1 MTSGNGVRATE
12 QSPESTSDNR
22 SPVSGSRRRGRARTE
37 LPAPLEEIQIGYV
50 AQLKSAPVDDDTR
63 RAYASRVRQ
72 YLAWL
77 GAAQVDADPLA
88 DPHARDGA
96 VRDYRVHLQTVA
108 RRTPATI
115 NTVLAAIADFY
126 VRSGLGV
133 PDVARLDLPQ
143 RAPRALPARQG
154 TRWLRAVQRCL
165 NPRDRV
171 LALLPFYAGLR
182 IGETV
187 ALDVADVSLSAR
199 KGHVVVRSGKGGR
212 YREIPLHPELR
223 EQLGIWINDERP
235 AWPGAATNP
244 ALFLNARGGRLG
256 VRGASHILAR
266 LAEDAGI
273 DAEDFTSHVLRH
285 TFGTTLV
292 RGGHDL
298 VLVAELMGHRRL
310 ETTRGYALPSA
321 ADRERAINSLPTD
334 R

>member
-1 MTSGNGVRATE
+1 MTSGNA
-12 QSPESTSDNR
+12 PEVIKDAPVATSDNTAVVVG
-22 SPVSGSRRRGRARTE
+22 PRRRGRARTE
-37 LPAPLEEIQIGYV
+37 LPAAMEEIHAAYA
-50 AQLKSAPVDDDTR
+50 AQLKGSPVDDDTR

-77 GAAQVDADPLA
+77 STAAVDGDPLGE
-88 DPHARDGA
+88 PSGRDGA
-96 VRDYRVHLQTVA
+96 VRDYRAHLQTVA

-126 VRSGLGV
+126 SRRGLGS

-154 TRWLRAVQRCL
+154 TRWLRAVQRCPK
-165 NPRDRV
+165 PRDRA

-182 IGETV
+182 IGEVV
-187 ALDVADVSLSAR
+187 ALDVTDVSLSAR
-199 KGHVVVRSGKGGR
+199 KGLVVVRSGKGGR
-212 YREIPLHPELR
+212 YREVPLHPELR
-223 EQLGIWINDERP
+223 EQLAIWINDERP
-235 AWPGAATNP
+235 AWPGSSTNP
-244 ALFLNARGGRLG
+244 AVFLNARGGRLG
-256 VRGASHILAR
+256 VRGASDILAR
-266 LAEDAGI
+266 LADDAGI

-310 ETTRGYALPSA
+310 ETTRGYSLPTA

>member
-1 MTSGNGVRATE
+1 
-12 QSPESTSDNR
+12 
-22 SPVSGSRRRGRARTE
+22 
-37 LPAPLEEIQIGYV
+37 
-50 AQLKSAPVDDDTR
+50 
-63 RAYASRVRQ
+63 
-72 YLAWL
+72 
-77 GAAQVDADPLA
+77 
-88 DPHARDGA
+88 
-96 VRDYRVHLQTVA
+96 
-108 RRTPATI
+108 
-115 NTVLAAIADFY
+115 
-126 VRSGLGV
+126 
-133 PDVARLDLPQ
+133 
-143 RAPRALPARQG
+143 
-154 TRWLRAVQRCL
+154 VQRCL

-182 IGETV
+182 IGEAV

-199 KGHVVVRSGKGGR
+199 KGFVVVRSGKGGR

-223 EQLGIWINDERP
+223 EQLAIWINDERP
-235 AWPGAATNP
+235 SWPASDANP
-244 ALFLNARGGRLG
+244 ALLLNARGGRLG
-256 VRGASHILAR
+256 VRGASDVLTR

-310 ETTRGYALPSA
+310 ETTRGYSLPSA